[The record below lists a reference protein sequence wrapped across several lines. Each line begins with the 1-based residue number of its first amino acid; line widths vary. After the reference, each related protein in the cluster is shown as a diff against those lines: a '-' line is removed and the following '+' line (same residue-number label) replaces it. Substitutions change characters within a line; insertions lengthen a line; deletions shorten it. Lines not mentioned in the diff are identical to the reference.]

1 MRLGILGGT
10 FDPIHLGHLLLAE
23 QAREA
28 LDLDR
33 VLLMPA
39 ARPPHKP
46 DAPISDFADRLRMV
60 ALAAEESDGLFAS
73 DLERDAGVPSFTVA
87 TLRRLRAQEPEAE
100 LWLILGGD
108 SLRDLPTWREPEEI
122 VRLARIAVYP
132 RPGEDEAS
140 ANPPAQLLGA
150 SATHLP
156 GPRVHLASTE
166 IRARVAAGRSIRFLV
181 PRAVERYIEERGL
194 YLPATEAR

>member
-28 LDLDR
+28 LELDR

-46 DAPISDFADRLRMV
+46 DAPISPFADRLRMV
-60 ALAAEESDGLFAS
+60 ALATSESLGLVAS
-73 DLERDAGVPSFTVA
+73 DLEQDEAVPSFTVA
-87 TLRRLRAQEPEAE
+87 TLRRLRMLEPEAE

-122 VRLARIAVYP
+122 VRLARLAVYP
-132 RPGEDEAS
+132 RPGEDATS
-140 ANPPAQLLGA
+140 AAPPAEVLGA
-150 SATHLP
+150 NATLLP
-156 GPRVHLASTE
+156 GPRLLLASTE
-166 IRARVAAGRSIRFLV
+166 IRARVMAGRSIRFLV

-194 YLPATEAR
+194 YLPNPEAR